1 MLSVAFRGRS
11 PITQDWC
18 QPLDGR
24 GAPIVTTTDGTSNPI
39 VWVTGAEGDDLLHG
53 FNALTGAP
61 VFSGGAMSNLRHFQ
75 TILAA
80 GGMFYVASDN
90 RIYAFAF

>member
-1 MLSVAFRGRS
+1 M
-11 PITQDWC
+11 
-18 QPLDGR
+18 
-24 GAPIVTTTDGTSNPI
+24 
-39 VWVTGAEGDDLLHG
+39 E
-53 FNALTGAP
+53 
-61 VFSGGAMSNLRHFQ
+61 NLRHFQ

>member
-1 MLSVAFRGRS
+1 
-11 PITQDWC
+11 
-18 QPLDGR
+18 
-24 GAPIVTTTDGTSNPI
+24 
-39 VWVTGAEGDDLLHG
+39 
-53 FNALTGAP
+53 

-80 GGMFYVASDN
+80 GGRFYIASDN